1 MISPTVMD
9 WNQCEREFIRRVEPD
24 AEQIKSII
32 SKARQRLKRARET
45 KVTEEAV
52 SFIVEDYYEVIKE
65 LLVAYLL
72 RAGLRSKNHQCLISY
87 FLKKHPQY
95 EQEAVLM
102 TQMSFFRNRLDY
114 YGESV
119 PLDFYQKN
127 KTEFEQIITLLEKLL
142 P

>member
-24 AEQIKSII
+24 SEQIKSII
-32 SKARQRLKRARET
+32 LKARQRLKRARET

-72 RAGLRSKNHQCLISY
+72 QAGFRSKNHQCLISY
-87 FLKKHPQY
+87 FLKKYPQY
-95 EQEAVLM
+95 EQEAVIIA
-102 TQMSFFRNRLDY
+102 QMSFFRNRLDY

-119 PLDFYQKN
+119 PTDFYHKN
-127 KTEFEQIITLLEKLL
+127 KNDFEKIITILEKLFS
-142 P
+142 